1 MLATVGSYGLSFA
14 AGTLS
19 TLSPCVLP
27 LVPILIGSAAASHR
41 LGPLALATGLTIS
54 FTAIGIFVSTL
65 GGALGIDQ
73 QVVRVIGAA
82 LLIFLG
88 IILLSSSLQQ
98 RFAVATS
105 GVSGAGQNLLAK
117 ISPNGLQG
125 QFMLGL
131 LLGIVWSPCVGPTLG
146 AAVTLASQGTNLAHT
161 STVMLL
167 FGLGAGIPL
176 VLIGVL
182 SRQALSKFRGRLMAF
197 GQAGK
202 KILGTMLAGIGLL
215 VIFGADKAAEGWI
228 LDLTPEWL
236 VNLTTSI

>member
-1 MLATVGSYGLSFA
+1 VFATVGSYGLSFA

-117 ISPNGLQG
+117 ISPNGLRG

-182 SRQALSKFRGRLMAF
+182 SRQALNQFRGRLMAF